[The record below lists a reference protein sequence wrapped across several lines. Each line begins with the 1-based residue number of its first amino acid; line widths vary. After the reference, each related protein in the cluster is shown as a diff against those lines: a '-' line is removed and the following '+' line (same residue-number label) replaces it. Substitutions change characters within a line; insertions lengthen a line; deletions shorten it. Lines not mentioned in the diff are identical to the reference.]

1 MTSTADTLPADQVPG
16 EDAPAAPAPRRSRL
30 VVLLATVLALGVIGV
45 VVAVILSGDEVRQG
59 ETREIVI
66 PEGTADRLRKG
77 EQISLLPPVLEL
89 GVGDRLIIRN
99 QDVAIHYAG
108 PYTVRPGETF
118 DVTYRRPGIYPGP
131 CTVNPKGETSIVVS

>member
-1 MTSTADTLPADQVPG
+1 MTTATDTLPPDHAPEADV
-16 EDAPAAPAPRRSRL
+16 AAAPRRSRL
-30 VVLLATVLALGVIGV
+30 VALLAAVLALGVIGTVAAV
-45 VVAVILSGDEVRQG
+45 VLSGDETPKG

-77 EQISLLPPVLEL
+77 EQISLLPPVLQL